1 MRALIAILSKKDESV
16 TNSAITM
23 LKTLKPKKTEDL
35 GIASPTTIRIA
46 KTLKTLQSPKI
57 ESHII
62 IGHIFSK
69 TLSAD
74 KPQPIKLENAT
85 LVFEGRTYPLTKNPS
100 NIETTAKRLQRNHE
114 KEAETVIKELDGDF
128 AFAIAEPSRLIAGRG
143 ALGTQPLY
151 YGENADFAA
160 LASER
165 KALWKI
171 GIKEACS
178 FPPGQIAL
186 VNKNGFKFKPVK
198 TLTFSNPKQ
207 LAMQEAVEELQ
218 TLLQHSVKERVSG
231 LKEVAVAFSGG
242 LDSSIIAFLARK
254 SNINVQLVHVS
265 LENQPETEHAK
276 KVAEELK
283 MPIHIHL
290 FRREDVEAVVPKV
303 LEIIEE
309 PNPVQASIGIPFYW
323 TAEKVA
329 GMNLK
334 VMLAGQGADELF
346 GGYSRYV
353 DDYLLRG
360 EEMAR
365 KRMFDDVIRLHE
377 TNLERDAKICNFH
390 NVELR
395 LPFVTY
401 QIARFALDL
410 PLELKIEPKK
420 NTLRKLVL
428 RRTATNFG
436 LPESVVEKPKKAI
449 QYTTGI
455 NKALNRIAKNKGLIV
470 NEYLQKTF
478 QELRSK
484 NTP

>member
-1 MRALIAILSKKDESV
+1 MRALIAILHKRGENV
-16 TNSAITM
+16 TNTAITM

-35 GIASPTTIRIA
+35 GIASPTIIKIA
-46 KTLKTLQSPKI
+46 KTLKALQTSKI
-57 ESHII
+57 DSHII

-69 TLSAD
+69 TLDTD
-74 KPQPIKLENAT
+74 KPQPMKLENAT

-100 NIETTAKRLQRNHE
+100 NIEAIAKELQQNHE
-114 KEAETVIKELDGDF
+114 KEAETIIKEIEGNF
-128 AFAIAEPSRLIAGRG
+128 AFTIAEPSRLIAARDP
-143 ALGTQPLY
+143 LGIQSLY
-151 YGENADFAA
+151 YGENADLAA

-165 KALWKI
+165 KTLWKI
-171 GIKEACS
+171 GIKEPYS

-186 VNKNGFKFKPVK
+186 INRNGFKFKPVK
-198 TLTFSNPKQ
+198 TLTYSKPKQ
-207 LAMQEAVEELQ
+207 LTIHEAAEELQ
-218 TLLQHSVKERVSG
+218 TLLQHSVKERVSE

-242 LDSSIIAFLARK
+242 LDSSIIAFLAKK
-254 SNINVQLVHVS
+254 SNTNVHLIHVS
-265 LENQPETEHAK
+265 LDNQPETEHAK

-309 PNPVQASIGIPFYW
+309 PNPVQTSIGIPFYW
-323 TAEKVA
+323 TAEKTA
-329 GMNLK
+329 EMNLK

-353 DDYLLRG
+353 DDYLLHG
-360 EEMAR
+360 KETAR
-365 KRMFDDVIRLHE
+365 KKMFKDVTKLHE
-377 TNLERDAKICNFH
+377 TNLERDTKICNFH
-390 NVELR
+390 DVELR
-395 LPFVTY
+395 LPFATY
-401 QIARFALDL
+401 RIARFALDL

-428 RRTATNFG
+428 RKVAINLG
-436 LPESVVEKPKKAI
+436 LPKHVVEKPKKAI

-455 NKALNRIAKNKGLIV
+455 NNSLNRIAKKKGLTV

-478 QELRSK
+478 KEIR
-484 NTP
+484 NDVT